1 MDRSGNDAVRIGL
14 LVGENVLDQAM
25 IAGLAARG
33 VDCRVSATLTEAE
46 RGGPGDGYDLLVV
59 DAAIYGSESPA
70 ACRRLV
76 GNWPDCPLLLLT
88 DPGARLDESSLEPA
102 WMVMPI
108 SDRKSELLPSLLLL
122 VAERL
127 ISAADSAASRAV
139 LKTVLEVVGDGL
151 TLTDADGVPLYEN
164 PAMKNHAGV
173 YATFPLQDEQ
183 GNCFGSLQRSA
194 SSDQVHAFE
203 PARDPGTGLV
213 CREVMV
219 ECLGHAL
226 ARVGRS
232 GGRCAVLLVD
242 YLGDTIAGGDQAH
255 LRAALNVAGR
265 KLSYRLR
272 RGDLVARTAPG
283 TFAVILEGVDTV
295 AETAR
300 VAQKL
305 LTDMP
310 LGEANSARI
319 GIALSPEDGDKA
331 NDVMVAA
338 EAALTQARK
347 KEAPGYA
354 YREQATADRIARFL
368 ALSEGLDSALKK
380 DEFSLHFQPQFDLES
395 RAVTGFEALLRWQHA
410 DLGPVSPAEF
420 VPVMERNG
428 LINDAG
434 AWVIDTAC
442 RQLAAWQK
450 QFERPDLSMAVN
462 LSPSQ
467 LEDDALISV
476 VKRAL
481 DESGVAPATLEL
493 EVTEGLLM
501 KDPEH
506 AGATLRRLT
515 RMGIPI
521 AIDDFGTGY
530 SSLAYLKRLPV
541 NALKIDRS
549 FMQGVPEND
558 KDVSVVKGTIALAKG
573 LGLTVTAEGVETRKQ
588 LECLHKYACDRVQG
602 FLFGKPRAAAEAERF
617 LVDGP
622 NA

>member
-1 MDRSGNDAVRIGL
+1 MDMSGNDTVRIGL
-14 LVGENVLDQAM
+14 LVGEQVLDQAT
-25 IAGLAARG
+25 IASLATRG

-46 RGGPGDGYDLLVV
+46 RGGPGAGYDLLVV
-59 DAAIYGSESPA
+59 DAGIYGSESPA
-70 ACRRLV
+70 ACRRLI

-88 DPGARLDESSLEPA
+88 DPGARLEEAALEPA
-102 WMVMPI
+102 WMVIPI
-108 SDRKSELLPSLLLL
+108 SDRKHELLPSLLLL

-151 TLTDADGVPLYEN
+151 TLTDTDGNALYEN

-173 YATFPLQDEQ
+173 YATFPLQDDK
-183 GNCFGSLQRSA
+183 GNCFGSLQKSA
-194 SSDQVHAFE
+194 SSDGVHAFE

-213 CREVMV
+213 CREVML

-232 GGRCAVLLVD
+232 GGRCAVLLVN
-242 YLGDTIAGGDQAH
+242 YLGERLAEQDQAH

-265 KLSYRLR
+265 KLSYKLR
-272 RGDLVARTAPG
+272 RGDLVARTAPC
-283 TFAVILEGVDTV
+283 TFAIILEGVDTV

-305 LTDMP
+305 L
-310 LGEANSARI
+310 GEASLADATAARI
-319 GIALSPEDGDKA
+319 GIAISPDDGDDA
-331 NDVMVAA
+331 DAMMVAA
-338 EAALTQARK
+338 EGALQRARGK
-347 KEAPGYA
+347 DAPGYA

-368 ALSEGLDSALKK
+368 ALSEGLDVALKRE
-380 DEFSLHFQPQFDLES
+380 EFRLHFQPQFELAS
-395 RAVTGFEALLRWQHA
+395 RAVTGFEALLRWEHK

-428 LINDAG
+428 LINDVG
-434 AWVIDTAC
+434 AWVIATAC
-442 RQLAAWQK
+442 RQLAEWQRK
-450 QFERPDLSMAVN
+450 FKRPDLSMAVN

-476 VKRAL
+476 VRRAL
-481 DESGVAPATLEL
+481 ENSLVAPETLEL

-530 SSLAYLKRLPV
+530 SSLGYLKRLPV
-541 NALKIDRS
+541 SALKIDRS

-558 KDVSVVKGTIALAKG
+558 KDISVVKGTIALAKG
-573 LGLTVTAEGVETRKQ
+573 LDLTVTAEGVETSSQ
-588 LECLHKYACDRVQG
+588 LECLHTYNCDRIQG